1 MVSKDSELKSH
12 KKQQKEENS
21 ERFRE
26 IKDVLRKNQIT
37 RGVTPEKLRMILEEL
52 GPTYIKLG
60 QIMSLHS
67 DFLPKAYCDELLK
80 LNSDVTPMPFDD
92 VEDVINHSY
101 GQDWRELFQFIEEAP
116 LGSASI
122 AQVHRARLKNGEE
135 VIIKVERK
143 GIYDTMARDIGL
155 LHRLVKLIPPVGDFK
170 NLVDLDMVLD
180 ELWSVAQEEMDFLKE
195 AANMDEFSRNNA
207 SVQYVTTPKLYH
219 EYSTGHVLVMEYI
232 DGYSLDDV
240 ESLQNAGYDMDEIG
254 TKFVNNFIKQV
265 MDDGFFHADPHPGNV
280 KIRDGKI
287 VWIDMGMMGRLSEKD
302 RHTMIKGIRG
312 IALHDISMVENSV
325 LEIGEFRGKPDRERL
340 YQDLKKFIADYGTTS
355 MGSLDV
361 AAAIA
366 GLVEIMKQNRISLPH
381 GVSMLCRG
389 LTHIQGVLAVISPD
403 INMMQIAVNR
413 YTEDFL
419 KNINWKS
426 EFQKQARIVYRS
438 VNKGVEIPGLVTD
451 ILKEHLEGQSVVNID
466 LHSSED
472 LTNVISAAIRN
483 IVVGLCVAALLIAS
497 SVICTTDMTPKILG
511 IPALGFAGYA
521 FAMVVSIFLTVRYL
535 WSKRKKKIKNNYSC
549 SFIQLIF
556 IIHMTLKKF
565 GICKSEFF

>member
-135 VIIKVERK
+135 VIIKVEHK

-535 WSKRKKKIKNNYSC
+535 WSKRKKRK
-549 SFIQLIF
+549 
-556 IIHMTLKKF
+556 
-565 GICKSEFF
+565 

>member
-325 LEIGEFRGKPDRERL
+325 LEIGEFRGKLDRERL

-535 WSKRKKKIKNNYSC
+535 WSKRKKRK
-549 SFIQLIF
+549 
-556 IIHMTLKKF
+556 
-565 GICKSEFF
+565 

>member
-26 IKDVLRKNQIT
+26 IKNVLRKNQIT
-37 RGVTPEKLRMILEEL
+37 RGVTPEKLRVILEEL

-80 LNSDVTPMPFDD
+80 LNSDVTPMPFND

-101 GQDWRELFQFIEEAP
+101 GQDWRELFQFIEKAP

-302 RHTMIKGIRG
+302 RRTMIKGIRG
-312 IALHDISMVENSV
+312 IGLHDISMVENSV

-361 AAAIA
+361 VAAIA
-366 GLVEIMKQNRISLPH
+366 GLLEIMKQNRISLPH

-426 EFQKQARIVYRS
+426 ELQKQARTVYRS

-451 ILKEHLEGQSVVNID
+451 ILKEHLEGQSIVNID

-535 WSKRKKKIKNNYSC
+535 WSKRKKRK
-549 SFIQLIF
+549 
-556 IIHMTLKKF
+556 
-565 GICKSEFF
+565 

>member
-312 IALHDISMVENSV
+312 IALHGISMVENSV

-535 WSKRKKKIKNNYSC
+535 WSKRKKRK
-549 SFIQLIF
+549 
-556 IIHMTLKKF
+556 
-565 GICKSEFF
+565 

>member
-1 MVSKDSELKSH
+1 MVSKDRELKSY

-26 IKDVLRKNQIT
+26 IKNVLWKNEIT
-37 RGVTPEKLRMILEEL
+37 RGVTPEKLRVILEEL

-101 GQDWRELFQFIEEAP
+101 GQDWRELFQFIEKAP

-170 NLVDLDMVLD
+170 NLIDLDMVLD

-219 EYSTGHVLVMEYI
+219 EYSTGQVLVMEYI
-232 DGYSLDDV
+232 DGYPLDDV

-302 RHTMIKGIRG
+302 RRTMIKGIRG
-312 IALHDISMVENSV
+312 IALHDISMVEDSV

-426 EFQKQARIVYRS
+426 ELQKQARTVYRS

-483 IVVGLCVAALLIAS
+483 IVVGVCVAALLIAS

-535 WSKRKKKIKNNYSC
+535 WSKRKKRK
-549 SFIQLIF
+549 
-556 IIHMTLKKF
+556 
-565 GICKSEFF
+565 

>member
-287 VWIDMGMMGRLSEKD
+287 VWIDMGMMGRVSEKD

-438 VNKGVEIPGLVTD
+438 VNKGAEIPGLVTD

-535 WSKRKKKIKNNYSC
+535 WSKRKKRK
-549 SFIQLIF
+549 
-556 IIHMTLKKF
+556 
-565 GICKSEFF
+565 

>member
-26 IKDVLRKNQIT
+26 IKNVLRKNEIT
-37 RGVTPEKLRMILEEL
+37 RGVTPEKLRVILEEL

-101 GQDWRELFQFIEEAP
+101 GQDWRELFQFIEKAP

-232 DGYSLDDV
+232 DGYPLDDV

-302 RHTMIKGIRG
+302 RRTMIKGIRG

-426 EFQKQARIVYRS
+426 ELQKQARTVYRS
-438 VNKGVEIPGLVTD
+438 VNKGAEIPGLVAD
-451 ILKEHLEGQSVVNID
+451 ILKEHLEGQSVINID

-535 WSKRKKKIKNNYSC
+535 WSKRKKRK
-549 SFIQLIF
+549 
-556 IIHMTLKKF
+556 
-565 GICKSEFF
+565 

>member
-122 AQVHRARLKNGEE
+122 AQVHRARLKNGEA

-466 LHSSED
+466 LHSSEN

-535 WSKRKKKIKNNYSC
+535 WSKRKKRK
-549 SFIQLIF
+549 
-556 IIHMTLKKF
+556 
-565 GICKSEFF
+565 

>member
-26 IKDVLRKNQIT
+26 IKDVLRKNQIP

-366 GLVEIMKQNRISLPH
+366 GLVEIMKRNRISLPH

-403 INMMQIAVNR
+403 SNMMQIAVNR

-535 WSKRKKKIKNNYSC
+535 WSKRKKRK
-549 SFIQLIF
+549 
-556 IIHMTLKKF
+556 
-565 GICKSEFF
+565 

>member
-1 MVSKDSELKSH
+1 MVSKDRELKSH

-26 IKDVLRKNQIT
+26 IKNVLRKNEIT
-37 RGVTPEKLRMILEEL
+37 RGVTPEKLRVILEEL

-101 GQDWRELFQFIEEAP
+101 GQDWRELFQFIEKAP

-219 EYSTGHVLVMEYI
+219 EYSTGQVLVMEYI
-232 DGYSLDDV
+232 DGYPLDDV

-254 TKFVNNFIKQV
+254 TKFVNNFVKQV

-302 RHTMIKGIRG
+302 RRTMIKGIRG
-312 IALHDISMVENSV
+312 IALHDISMVEDSV

-426 EFQKQARIVYRS
+426 ELQKQARTVYRS

-483 IVVGLCVAALLIAS
+483 IVVGVCVAALLIAS

-511 IPALGFAGYA
+511 IPVLGFAGYA

-535 WSKRKKKIKNNYSC
+535 WSKRKKRK
-549 SFIQLIF
+549 
-556 IIHMTLKKF
+556 
-565 GICKSEFF
+565 

>member
-180 ELWSVAQEEMDFLKE
+180 ELWFVAQEEMDFLKE

-232 DGYSLDDV
+232 DGSSLDDV

-535 WSKRKKKIKNNYSC
+535 WSKRKKRK
-549 SFIQLIF
+549 
-556 IIHMTLKKF
+556 
-565 GICKSEFF
+565 

>member
-143 GIYDTMARDIGL
+143 RIYDTMARDIGL

-535 WSKRKKKIKNNYSC
+535 WSKRKKRK
-549 SFIQLIF
+549 
-556 IIHMTLKKF
+556 
-565 GICKSEFF
+565 

>member
-180 ELWSVAQEEMDFLKE
+180 ELWSVAQEEMDFLKV
-195 AANMDEFSRNNA
+195 AANMDECSRNNA

-535 WSKRKKKIKNNYSC
+535 WSKRKKRK
-549 SFIQLIF
+549 
-556 IIHMTLKKF
+556 
-565 GICKSEFF
+565 

>member
-80 LNSDVTPMPFDD
+80 LNSDVNPMPFDD

-535 WSKRKKKIKNNYSC
+535 WSKRKKRK
-549 SFIQLIF
+549 
-556 IIHMTLKKF
+556 
-565 GICKSEFF
+565 

>member
-535 WSKRKKKIKNNYSC
+535 WNKRKKRK
-549 SFIQLIF
+549 
-556 IIHMTLKKF
+556 
-565 GICKSEFF
+565 

>member
-26 IKDVLRKNQIT
+26 IKEVLRKNQIT

-535 WSKRKKKIKNNYSC
+535 WSKRKKRK
-549 SFIQLIF
+549 
-556 IIHMTLKKF
+556 
-565 GICKSEFF
+565 

>member
-26 IKDVLRKNQIT
+26 IKNVLRKNEIT
-37 RGVTPEKLRMILEEL
+37 RGVTPEKLRVILEEL

-101 GQDWRELFQFIEEAP
+101 GQDWRELFQFIEKAP

-219 EYSTGHVLVMEYI
+219 EYSTGQVLVMEYI
-232 DGYSLDDV
+232 DGYPLDDV

-302 RHTMIKGIRG
+302 RRTMIKGIRG
-312 IALHDISMVENSV
+312 IALHDISMVEDSV

-426 EFQKQARIVYRS
+426 ELQKQARTVYRS

-483 IVVGLCVAALLIAS
+483 IVVGVCVAALLIAS

-511 IPALGFAGYA
+511 IPVLGFAGYA

-535 WSKRKKKIKNNYSC
+535 WSKRKKRK
-549 SFIQLIF
+549 
-556 IIHMTLKKF
+556 
-565 GICKSEFF
+565 

>member
-438 VNKGVEIPGLVTD
+438 VNKGVEIPDLVTD

-535 WSKRKKKIKNNYSC
+535 WSKRKKRK
-549 SFIQLIF
+549 
-556 IIHMTLKKF
+556 
-565 GICKSEFF
+565 

>member
-302 RHTMIKGIRG
+302 RRTMIKGIRG
-312 IALHDISMVENSV
+312 IALHDISMVEDSV

-361 AAAIA
+361 AVAIA

-466 LHSSED
+466 LHSSEN

-535 WSKRKKKIKNNYSC
+535 WSKRKKRK
-549 SFIQLIF
+549 
-556 IIHMTLKKF
+556 
-565 GICKSEFF
+565 

>member
-312 IALHDISMVENSV
+312 IALHDMSMVENSV

-535 WSKRKKKIKNNYSC
+535 WSKRKKRK
-549 SFIQLIF
+549 
-556 IIHMTLKKF
+556 
-565 GICKSEFF
+565 

>member
-355 MGSLDV
+355 MGSLYV

-535 WSKRKKKIKNNYSC
+535 WSKRKKRK
-549 SFIQLIF
+549 
-556 IIHMTLKKF
+556 
-565 GICKSEFF
+565 

>member
-240 ESLQNAGYDMDEIG
+240 ESLRNAGYDMDEIG

-535 WSKRKKKIKNNYSC
+535 WSKRKKRK
-549 SFIQLIF
+549 
-556 IIHMTLKKF
+556 
-565 GICKSEFF
+565 

>member
-403 INMMQIAVNR
+403 INMMQIVVNR

-535 WSKRKKKIKNNYSC
+535 WSKRKKRK
-549 SFIQLIF
+549 
-556 IIHMTLKKF
+556 
-565 GICKSEFF
+565 

>member
-101 GQDWRELFQFIEEAP
+101 GQEWRELFQFIEEAP

-535 WSKRKKKIKNNYSC
+535 WSKRKKRK
-549 SFIQLIF
+549 
-556 IIHMTLKKF
+556 
-565 GICKSEFF
+565 

>member
-155 LHRLVKLIPPVGDFK
+155 LHRLVKLILPVGDFK

-535 WSKRKKKIKNNYSC
+535 WSKRKKRK
-549 SFIQLIF
+549 
-556 IIHMTLKKF
+556 
-565 GICKSEFF
+565 

>member
-1 MVSKDSELKSH
+1 MVSKDRELKSH

-26 IKDVLRKNQIT
+26 IKNVLRKNEIT
-37 RGVTPEKLRMILEEL
+37 RGVTPEKLRVILEEL

-101 GQDWRELFQFIEEAP
+101 GQDWRELFQFIEKAP

-122 AQVHRARLKNGEE
+122 AQVHRAKLKNGEE

-232 DGYSLDDV
+232 DGYPLDDV
-240 ESLQNAGYDMDEIG
+240 ESLQNVGYDMDEIG

-302 RHTMIKGIRG
+302 RCTMIKGIRG
-312 IALHDISMVENSV
+312 IALHDISMVEDSV

-426 EFQKQARIVYRS
+426 ELQKQARTVYRS
-438 VNKGVEIPGLVTD
+438 VNKGAEIPGLVTD
-451 ILKEHLEGQSVVNID
+451 ILKEHLEGQSVINID

-535 WSKRKKKIKNNYSC
+535 WSKRKKRK
-549 SFIQLIF
+549 
-556 IIHMTLKKF
+556 
-565 GICKSEFF
+565 

>member
-265 MDDGFFHADPHPGNV
+265 MDDGFFHADPHSGNV

-535 WSKRKKKIKNNYSC
+535 WSKRKKRK
-549 SFIQLIF
+549 
-556 IIHMTLKKF
+556 
-565 GICKSEFF
+565 

>member
-1 MVSKDSELKSH
+1 MISKDSELKSH

-535 WSKRKKKIKNNYSC
+535 WSKRKKRK
-549 SFIQLIF
+549 
-556 IIHMTLKKF
+556 
-565 GICKSEFF
+565 

>member
-12 KKQQKEENS
+12 KKQQKEEKK

-403 INMMQIAVNR
+403 INMMKIAVNR

-535 WSKRKKKIKNNYSC
+535 WSKRKKRK
-549 SFIQLIF
+549 
-556 IIHMTLKKF
+556 
-565 GICKSEFF
+565 

>member
-413 YTEDFL
+413 YAEDFL

-535 WSKRKKKIKNNYSC
+535 WSKRKKRK
-549 SFIQLIF
+549 
-556 IIHMTLKKF
+556 
-565 GICKSEFF
+565 

>member
-219 EYSTGHVLVMEYI
+219 EYSTDHVLVMEYI

-535 WSKRKKKIKNNYSC
+535 WSKRKKRK
-549 SFIQLIF
+549 
-556 IIHMTLKKF
+556 
-565 GICKSEFF
+565 

>member
-12 KKQQKEENS
+12 KKQQKEENT

-438 VNKGVEIPGLVTD
+438 VNKGAEIPGLVTD

-535 WSKRKKKIKNNYSC
+535 WSKRKKRK
-549 SFIQLIF
+549 
-556 IIHMTLKKF
+556 
-565 GICKSEFF
+565 

>member
-240 ESLQNAGYDMDEIG
+240 ESLQNAGYDIDEIG

-535 WSKRKKKIKNNYSC
+535 WSKRKKRK
-549 SFIQLIF
+549 
-556 IIHMTLKKF
+556 
-565 GICKSEFF
+565 

>member
-26 IKDVLRKNQIT
+26 IKNVLRKNQIT
-37 RGVTPEKLRMILEEL
+37 RGVTPEKLRVILEEL

-232 DGYSLDDV
+232 DGYPLDDV

-302 RHTMIKGIRG
+302 RRTMIKGIRG

-426 EFQKQARIVYRS
+426 ELQKQARTVYRS

-451 ILKEHLEGQSVVNID
+451 ILKEHLEGQSVINID

-497 SVICTTDMTPKILG
+497 SVICTTDMPPKILG

-535 WSKRKKKIKNNYSC
+535 WSKRKKRK
-549 SFIQLIF
+549 
-556 IIHMTLKKF
+556 
-565 GICKSEFF
+565 

>member
-240 ESLQNAGYDMDEIG
+240 ESLQNAGYDMNEIG

-535 WSKRKKKIKNNYSC
+535 WSKRKKRK
-549 SFIQLIF
+549 
-556 IIHMTLKKF
+556 
-565 GICKSEFF
+565 

>member
-466 LHSSED
+466 VHSSED

-535 WSKRKKKIKNNYSC
+535 WSKRKKRK
-549 SFIQLIF
+549 
-556 IIHMTLKKF
+556 
-565 GICKSEFF
+565 

>member
-122 AQVHRARLKNGEE
+122 AQVHRARLKNGEA

-302 RHTMIKGIRG
+302 RRTMIKGIRG
-312 IALHDISMVENSV
+312 IALHDISMVEDSV

-426 EFQKQARIVYRS
+426 ELQKQARTVYRS

-472 LTNVISAAIRN
+472 LTNIISAAIRN
-483 IVVGLCVAALLIAS
+483 IVVGVCVAALLIAS

-511 IPALGFAGYA
+511 IPVLGFAGYA

-535 WSKRKKKIKNNYSC
+535 WSKRKKRK
-549 SFIQLIF
+549 
-556 IIHMTLKKF
+556 
-565 GICKSEFF
+565 